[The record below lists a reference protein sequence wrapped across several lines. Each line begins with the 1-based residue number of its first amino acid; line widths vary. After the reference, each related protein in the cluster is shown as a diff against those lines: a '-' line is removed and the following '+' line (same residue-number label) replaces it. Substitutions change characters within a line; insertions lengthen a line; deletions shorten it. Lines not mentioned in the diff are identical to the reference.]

1 MSTMSTKSG
10 ETKAK
15 ESPEL
20 HEGTS
25 LAEVYDEERIRELHE
40 LLPKNVAL
48 GAPQEFLGVNGR
60 VLDGLLKQKLAPTDV
75 VPTPLHRW
83 NLVCGGDGEK
93 EGLARG
99 WVAIVGGATGQGKS
113 LVLANCVVS
122 ALRAGRTVVLVS
134 LEMGLPLT
142 LTRILSIASGV
153 PVWKLE
159 KGKTFCTRSY
169 REAAGR
175 LLTLPGTLVVN
186 RLPVSRLDL
195 LTEMMDVM
203 VHHAGADLFVW
214 DYLQLVRAEDQESLA
229 REVSRVS
236 RTIRE
241 CTERLRTRSL
251 AASQLNRE
259 TSKNRGEAPQPT
271 GLIGSSQ
278 LENDSTQILLLNH
291 ANYRRHKD
299 NLGADTELL
308 VAKNRVGPGETIP
321 IRWDYR
327 TLTMSE
333 RES

>member
-1 MSTMSTKSG
+1 MSTMSTMSG
-10 ETKAK
+10 ETKSRA
-15 ESPEL
+15 SSEL
-20 HEGTS
+20 NEGLS
-25 LAEVYDEERIRELHE
+25 LAQVYDEKSIRELHD

-48 GAPQEFLGVNGR
+48 GTPQEFLGVNGR
-60 VLDGLLKQKLAPTDV
+60 VLDGLLKHKLAPTDV

-83 NLVCGGDGEK
+83 NMVCGDDGEK

-113 LVLANCVVS
+113 LVLANCVVA
-122 ALRAGRTVVLVS
+122 ALRAGKSVVLVS

-142 LTRILSIASGV
+142 LTRLLSIASGV
-153 PVWKLE
+153 PVWRLE
-159 KGKTFCTRSY
+159 KGKKFCVQCY
-169 REAAGR
+169 LKAAGCF
-175 LLTLPGTLVVN
+175 LALPGTLVVN

-214 DYLQLVRAEDQESLA
+214 DYLQLVRADDQDSLA

-259 TSKNRGEAPQPT
+259 TSKNRDEPPRPT

-278 LENDSTQILLLNH
+278 LENDATQILLLNH
-291 ANYRRHKD
+291 ANYQRHRD
-299 NLGADTELL
+299 NLGADAELL
-308 VAKNRVGPGETIP
+308 IAKNRVGPAETIP
-321 IRWDYR
+321 IRWNYR